1 MDTAGD
7 THVKPRTSQELREP
21 AQILEKAKSVDV
33 TEKDPV
39 TLECVVAGT
48 PELKVKWLKDG
59 KQIVPSRYFS
69 MSFENNVA
77 SFRIQS
83 VMKQDSGQYTFKV
96 ENDFGSSS
104 YQDIP
109 PSFTKKL
116 TKMDKILGSSI
127 RMECKVSGSLPIS
140 AQWFKDGKEVS
151 TSAKYRLVC
160 HENTVSLEVNN
171 LELEDTA
178 NYTCKVSNVAGDDA
192 CSVFLLTS
200 IEPPSFLVKPERQQA
215 IPDST
220 VEFKAVLKGTP
231 PFKIK
236 WFKDDVELASGPTC
250 FIGLEG
256 STSFLNLYSVDASK
270 TGQYTCQVTNDVG
283 SDSCTTMLLVTE
295 PPKFVKKLEASK
307 IVKAGDSARLE
318 CKITGSPEIR
328 VVWYRNE
335 HELQASDKY
344 RMTFIDSVAVLQMN
358 NLGTE
363 DSGDFICEA
372 QNPAGSTSCSTKVI
386 VKEPPVFSSFPPVV
400 ETLKNTEVSLECEL
414 SGTPPFEVIWYK
426 DKRQL
431 RSSKKYKIAS
441 KNFHASIH
449 ILNVETSDIG
459 EYHCKAQ
466 NEVGSDTCICTVKL
480 KEPPRFV
487 SKLNSLTVVAGEPAE
502 LQAYIE
508 GKEEVIRESEN
519 IRITFVEN
527 VATLQFA
534 KAEPANAGKYIC
546 QIKNDGGM
554 RENMATLTVLGW
566 YNIVQ

>member
-1 MDTAGD
+1 
-7 THVKPRTSQELREP
+7 VK
-21 AQILEKAKSVDV
+21 DN
-33 TEKDPV
+33 PV

-83 VMKQDSGQYTFKV
+83 VMKQDSGEYTFKV

-104 YQDIP
+104 YQNIP

-116 TKMDKILGSSI
+116 TKMDKVLGSSI
-127 RMECKVSGSLPIS
+127 HMECKVSGSLPVS
-140 AQWFKDGKEVS
+140 AQWFKDGKEIS

-160 HENTVSLEVNN
+160 HENTVSLDVNN
-171 LELEDTA
+171 LELEDT
-178 NYTCKVSNVAGDDA
+178 N
-192 CSVFLLTS
+192 FL
-200 IEPPSFLVKPERQQA
+200 PSSWLFSLRQQA

-236 WFKDDVELASGPTC
+236 WFKDDVELASGPKC

-295 PPKFVKKLEASK
+295 PPKFVKKLEATK
-307 IVKAGDSARLE
+307 IVRAGDSARLE
-318 CKITGSPEIR
+318 CKITGSPDIR

-335 HELQASDKY
+335 HELPASDKY
-344 RMTFIDSVAVLQMN
+344 RMAFIDSVAVLQMN

-363 DSGDFICEA
+363 DTGDFICEA

-400 ETLKNTEVSLECEL
+400 ETLKNAEVSIECEL
-414 SGTPPFEVIWYK
+414 SGTPPFEVVWYK

-449 ILNVETSDIG
+449 ILNVDTSDIG

-502 LQAYIE
+502 LQASIE
-508 GKEEVIRESEN
+508 GTQPISVQWLKEKEEVVRESEN

-527 VATLQFA
+527 VATLQFS
-534 KAEPANAGKYIC
+534 KAEPADAGKYIC

-566 YNIVQ
+566 YNLVQ